1 MKTRDWIVATLMF
14 ALGVVGWVM
23 IAKVSGRREAW
34 DHWTYF
40 ALSYPLMMLAAGYAG
55 FRVPARPW
63 RWPLVLAAGQ
73 LVTLLVLSGAGS
85 MLPLGV
91 IVFLVLA
98 LPMLATSWAGARIAR
113 RRQAH
118 A

>member
-1 MKTRDWIVATLMF
+1 MHAREKQLCWLLGGLAAAVWLLPWIVL
-14 ALGVVGWVM
+14 
-23 IAKVSGRREAW
+23 GRREAW

-55 FRVPARPW
+55 FRVPARPG
-63 RWPLVLAAGQ
+63 RWPRVLAAGQ

-91 IVFLVLA
+91 IVFLVLS
-98 LPMLATSWAGARIAR
+98 LPMLATAWAGARIAR